1 MLNICRNCISSIFYF
16 IFSLFVYYLKM
27 GKNIQFYENQKE
39 KEGKKTHIISLINTV
54 VLVSEQNAHYMIPD
68 NVIPQC
74 PV

>member
-1 MLNICRNCISSIFYF
+1 
-16 IFSLFVYYLKM
+16 M